1 MAAVTFVIGTML
13 GIVGTAFFFGCVK
26 QENENAYYEQGYQD
40 GLIAGRER
48 VIAPCQKMTK
58 VKWNLLNHMNVLRN
72 ILK

>member
-40 GLIAGRER
+40 GLITGRE
-48 VIAPCQKMTK
+48 KKTE
-58 VKWNLLNHMNVLRN
+58 
-72 ILK
+72 